1 MLMTE
6 YKLTVLAIKI
16 YILIKIISKFQV
28 KMKKQSVFFFLK
40 SAKKEMILS

>member
-1 MLMTE
+1 MMK
-6 YKLTVLAIKI
+6 YKLTVIAIKI
-16 YILIKIISKFQV
+16 YILIKIIRKFQV